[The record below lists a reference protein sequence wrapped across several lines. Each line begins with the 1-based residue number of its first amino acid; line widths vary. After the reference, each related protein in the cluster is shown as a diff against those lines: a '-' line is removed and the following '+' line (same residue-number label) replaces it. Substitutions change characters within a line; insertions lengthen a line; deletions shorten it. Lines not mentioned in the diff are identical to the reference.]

1 MAGGDFAFSYTVHL
15 MVIANCL
22 KGTNIVYYS
31 RYENYHAELNINK
44 KETIMMWYA
53 NMSFYEY
60 YIHKK
65 SNF

>member
-1 MAGGDFAFSYTVHL
+1 MFCKLKAIT
-15 MVIANCL
+15 NCL

-31 RYENYHAELNINK
+31 RYENYHDELNINK
-44 KETIMMWYA
+44 KETIMMWYV

>member
-1 MAGGDFAFSYTVHL
+1 MMKSHKKLFSFVL
-15 MVIANCL
+15 VF
-22 KGTNIVYYS
+22 S
-31 RYENYHAELNINK
+31 RYENYHDELNINK
-44 KETIMMWYA
+44 KETIMIWYA

>member
-1 MAGGDFAFSYTVHL
+1 MAGGDFLLYKL
-15 MVIANCL
+15 RIIADCL

-31 RYENYHAELNINK
+31 RYENYHDELNINK
-44 KETIMMWYA
+44 KETIMMWYV
-53 NMSFYEY
+53 NMRFYEY

>member
-31 RYENYHAELNINK
+31 RYGNYHDELNINK
-44 KETIMMWYA
+44 KETIINCM
-53 NMSFYEY
+53 
-60 YIHKK
+60 
-65 SNF
+65 